1 MLTEV
6 AAAYADV
13 SANSLRLALDLPAQP
28 ALDCAVVDVGGVTV
42 ELRLLGASHQVIA
55 GAVSETVACLPGEH
69 AALPPR
75 VERPGYAFESTVETL
90 SPAAFRARADA
101 VRAAAADDPLAL
113 AGVFPG
119 SADALTAL
127 TCRAAPGG
135 GVAWE
140 TTHLY
145 PRTGEAVVTRS
156 RAC

>member
-28 ALDCAVVDVGGVTV
+28 ALDCAVVEVGGVTV

-55 GAVSETVACLPGEH
+55 GATSETVACLAGDH

-75 VERPGYAFESTVETL
+75 VERPGYAFESSVERL

-101 VRAAAADDPLAL
+101 VRAAAATDELAL

-119 SADALTAL
+119 SADALTAI
-127 TCRAAPGG
+127 TCRAVPG

>member
-28 ALDCAVVDVGGVTV
+28 ALDCAVVEVGGVTV

-55 GAVSETVACLPGEH
+55 GATSETVACLPGEH

-75 VERPGYAFESTVETL
+75 VERPGYAFESSVETL
-90 SPAAFRARADA
+90 APAAFRARADA
-101 VRAAAADDPLAL
+101 VRAAAAADELAL

-119 SADALTAL
+119 SADALTAI
-127 TCRAAPGG
+127 TCRAVPRGI
-135 GVAWE
+135 AWE